1 VVYDVAVSGVSFVA
15 NYRGQFDKI
24 IRSSSYAA
32 LMRDLKVKY
41 AEMIGR
47 AAAPPL
53 APPVAPAVAPAIAPP
68 VAPVVA
74 PAAAPAPK
82 NP

>member
-1 VVYDVAVSGVSFVA
+1 MDYRLHQVGARWVVYDVAVSGVSFVA

-41 AEMIGR
+41 AEMAGR
-47 AAAPPL
+47 AAAPPV
-53 APPVAPAVAPAIAPP
+53 APVIAPAVAPAL
-68 VAPVVA
+68 
-74 PAAAPAPK
+74 K

>member
-1 VVYDVAVSGVSFVA
+1 VSFVA

-32 LMRDLKVKY
+32 LMRDLKTKY
-41 AEMIGR
+41 AEMAGR
-47 AAAPPL
+47 AAVPVAAPP
-53 APPVAPAVAPAIAPP
+53 AATPPVAVPAVVAPAVAPA
-68 VAPVVA
+68 
-74 PAAAPAPK
+74 PK